1 MFRLQTCFKIRSEA
15 THEVWVV
22 PDCFLQEDEEGTK
35 WLQLR
40 FSVAG
45 LCKLFTETF
54 RHPLSHSAGVQ
65 LLLKKRND
73 AVSALQGAAKDKSIF
88 DDSDEETAG
97 PNPEQQL
104 EAGAMFVKLSEDTT
118 VILQIP
124 KRKDSE
130 VRIKLEEANIQALF
144 SWLSEQDLTPQK
156 PPEKPTKS
164 KAQKRKGAPMD
175 KKAAE
180 VSPDS

>member
-1 MFRLQTCFKIRSEA
+1 MVAAALQRGRA
-15 THEVWVV
+15 
-22 PDCFLQEDEEGTK
+22 LQAVY
-35 WLQLR
+35 R
-40 FSVAG
+40 NVSASAVS
-45 LCKLFTETF
+45 LC
-54 RHPLSHSAGVQ
+54 RGAAA
-65 LLLKKRND
+65 LKKRND

-156 PPEKPTKS
+156 PPEKPAKS